1 MSRSPDEILAA
12 RLNALCPDG
21 FAWAKDETSN
31 IAGYLYPGAGLI
43 SDAEAML
50 EALKLEINPGTA
62 TLLLSDYERTLGP
75 DPCGRDALAVTP
87 ALRQSLAHQRWVSVG
102 DNSIPALIQLAASL
116 GVEIEI
122 EEPYP
127 PVCGTAICGDAI
139 CGDENLLWDWVV
151 HVKTGAA
158 NLEAD
163 AAIAGVAVCGVS
175 ICGSVVTPA
184 IADILQRLFC
194 PLQNEA
200 PADTNLYIKDQELS

>member
-1 MSRSPDEILAA
+1 MSRTAEQILRA
-12 RLNALCPDG
+12 RLHDLCPDG

-31 IAGYLYPGAGLI
+31 VAGYLYPGAGLI
-43 SDAEAML
+43 ADAEAFL

-62 TLLLSDYERTLGP
+62 TLLLSDYEKTLGP
-75 DPCGRDALAVTP
+75 DPCGRDALAVTT
-87 ALRQSLAHQRWVSVG
+87 ALRQSLALQRWVSVG
-102 DNSIPALIQLAASL
+102 DNSIPALTQLAASL

-158 NLEAD
+158 NLEAN
-163 AAIAGVAVCGVS
+163 AAICGLAVSGAS
-175 ICGSVVTPA
+175 ICGSVVSAAT
-184 IADILQRLFC
+184 ADILQRLFC
-194 PLQNEA
+194 PLQREA